1 MFAVRFDPAKVVATS
16 ATKETAS
23 ILPLKRANSLDEQND
38 SSQDDYEDVNIES
51 EVHKDI
57 ILDTSGNDFIE
68 NEESVDT
75 SDESMEIDLDDD
87 DSKYDDE
94 ILAKKHTSVLS
105 RFQQTITLQDR
116 MLPADLVKNHLE
128 MDGEEEVEQHPLEQ
142 IPQPAIIKTT
152 HASQIPGEHKSV
164 AWINAKK
171 VHYDNSMVK
180 PFASYSE
187 DLQPR
192 LLHNIEKYFSTN
204 SFPIQTALLDK
215 MLPVLNVSMATTKK
229 HLTRRIGD
237 ILVNASTGS
246 GKTLGYS
253 IPIVQALSKRTVN
266 RLRVLIVVPTKLLIN
281 QVYETISKLSQGTG
295 LIISM
300 AKLENSVKE
309 EHKKFL
315 QLEPDILIVTPGRL
329 VDHLQMKSVSLK
341 NLMMLVLDEADH
353 LLNQSFQ
360 NWFPELTNKLKID
373 KSDQMPG
380 NVIKM
385 VFSATLTTNTGKLHG
400 LQLYNPH
407 LFMMDSVKLYNLPG
421 RLQEYNIDIP
431 SAKSSY
437 KPLVLL
443 RLLDRLTGAKILV
456 FAKSNESSLR
466 LASLL
471 NIMIEKGLGKAH
483 DIASINSNN
492 TRAEN
497 KKMVHEFAVSDAIIK
512 NRILITTD
520 LMSRGIDIDDIT
532 EVINYDLPIASQQ
545 YIHRCGRTARAQS
558 EGNAYNLLVGRG
570 ERKFWKQHIDEDI
583 SRDAN
588 GCSPRAWNENS
599 TVQTWDPTGNE
610 VSRTQ
615 DSMMHV
621 SEQDEE
627 IYRSCLEILKERANV
642 K

>member
-16 ATKETAS
+16 AVKETAS
-23 ILPLKRANSLDEQND
+23 ILPLKRANSLDEESD
-38 SSQDDYEDVNIES
+38 SFQDDHE
-51 EVHKDI
+51 EVTEVDKDI
-57 ILDTSGNDFIE
+57 ILDTSANVYLEDG
-68 NEESVDT
+68 ESGDA
-75 SDESMEIDLDDD
+75 SDKSMEVDLDDD
-87 DSKYDDE
+87 GIEYNDE

-105 RFQQTITLQDR
+105 RFQQTINLQDR
-116 MLPADLVKNHLE
+116 MSPGDLTTNELE
-128 MDGEEEVEQHPLEQ
+128 MAAEPEQHPLEQ
-142 IPQPAIIKTT
+142 IPQPAIVRTNSFAQT
-152 HASQIPGEHKSV
+152 PGEHKSA
-164 AWINAKK
+164 AWINADK
-171 VHYDNSMVK
+171 VHYDNSMSK
-180 PFASYSE
+180 PFSSYSE

-204 SFPIQTALLDK
+204 SFPIQTALLDR

-229 HLTRRIGD
+229 HLTRRVGD

-253 IPIVQALSKRTVN
+253 IPIVQLLSKRTVN

-315 QLEPDILIVTPGRL
+315 QLEPDVLIVTPGRL

-360 NWFPELTNKLKID
+360 NWFPELTNRIKAD
-373 KSDQMPG
+373 KTDQMPG

-400 LQLYNPH
+400 LQLYNPQ
-407 LFMMDSVKLYNLPG
+407 LFMMDSIKLYNLPV

-456 FAKSNESSLR
+456 FAKSNEASLR

-471 NIMIEKGLGKAH
+471 NIMIEKGLGKAC

-492 TRAEN
+492 TRAQN
-497 KKMVHEFAVSDAIIK
+497 KKMVNEFALSDKNLK
-512 NRILITTD
+512 NRVLITTD

-583 SRDAN
+583 SRGAN
-588 GCSPRAWNENS
+588 GCAPRAWNENK
-599 TVQTWDPTGNE
+599 TVQTWDIGGKE
-610 VSRTQ
+610 ASQTQ
-615 DSMMHV
+615 DPMMHV
-621 SEQDEE
+621 SEEEEE
-627 IYRSCLEILKERANV
+627 IYRKSLEILKEKANL